1 VELKIQKWGNS
12 LAVRIPSAVA
22 KQAGFQVGQPVEVS
36 MQDTSVMISSK
47 GKPVLTLAQKLARFD
62 PQRHGGES
70 METTRVGSEVA

>member
-1 VELKIQKWGNS
+1 MELKIQKWGNS

-22 KQAGFQVGQPVEVS
+22 KKAGFQVGQPVEVS
-36 MQDTSVMISSK
+36 TQDAAVLISSK

-70 METTRVGSEVA
+70 METTRVGIEVA